1 MQNFLIKILFITFF
15 SIVNAFGEIIKSV
28 EVFGNKRISKNTIL
42 VLGDISIGKDFNSI
56 EINNS
61 LKKLYDSN
69 FFSDIKFN
77 LNNGKLKL
85 ELVENPIIEDIE
97 FTGIKNKSFVDDL
110 KDNIDNI
117 DDQEANTN
125 FGKKFK
131 AAPWGIFKVV
141 ITLIFGAIT
150 ITQLW
155 EIW

>member
-69 FFSDIKFN
+69 FFNDIKFN

-110 KDNIDNI
+110 KDNIHLKI
-117 DDQEANTN
+117 ECL
-125 FGKKFK
+125 F
-131 AAPWGIFKVV
+131 
-141 ITLIFGAIT
+141 L
-150 ITQLW
+150 
-155 EIW
+155 